1 MFLIQSIVRY
11 VYLLLDDAKIQK
23 LFELPIFG
31 YNFLHNLY
39 FFLITRSAIRW
50 RFERLYIKMKRLFWA
65 IVVCLLPFVGMQAQE
80 RTVKNRP
87 YTDLRTFHFGLHAGF
102 HVQDLEFIN
111 VGPQTTVDE
120 EGNTS
125 EQLITCDQDRWDGG
139 FNVGVLGELRLS
151 EHFQFRVAPA
161 MYFGTRHLTFRNFTA
176 STPDRVFEETQGIKT
191 AYITCALDL
200 IFGSQRAGN
209 RRPYVMLG
217 LNPMINLSG
226 KDNDFLKLKRTD
238 LFLETGLGCDMY
250 LPFFKLRPELKFLY
264 GLTDC
269 LDKDHAGNIRDKNM
283 LSYTNSVKKARSKMI
298 VLTFYF
304 E

>member
-1 MFLIQSIVRY
+1 M
-11 VYLLLDDAKIQK
+11 
-23 LFELPIFG
+23 
-31 YNFLHNLY
+31 
-39 FFLITRSAIRW
+39 AIRAFIYIIMR
-50 RFERLYIKMKRLFWA
+50 RFLNV
-65 IVVCLLPFVGMQAQE
+65 IVALTLAFTGLQAQE
-80 RTVKNRP
+80 RTVQNRP

-111 VGPQTTVDE
+111 RGPQVITHEDGTT
-120 EGNTS
+120 T

-161 MYFGTRHLTFRNFTA
+161 MYFGTRHLTFRNFNA
-176 STPDRVFEETQGIKT
+176 ATPEREIFEETQAIKT
-191 AYITCALDL
+191 AYITCGMDL
-200 IFGSQRAGN
+200 IFASQRAGN
-209 RRPYVMLG
+209 RRPYMIAG

-238 LFLETGLGCDMY
+238 LFLEAGLGCDMY
-250 LPFFKLRPELKFLY
+250 LPFFKLRPELKFMY

-269 LDKDHAGNIRDKNM
+269 LDKDHAANIRDKNM